1 MYIFKQESECFIRN
15 PYTEKWAEIT
25 EEKPS
30 FQDWLWDVWMSDKTL
45 IKVLD

>member
-25 EEKPS
+25 RGKAEFS
-30 FQDWLWDVWMSDKTL
+30 GLTLRCLDV
-45 IKVLD
+45 